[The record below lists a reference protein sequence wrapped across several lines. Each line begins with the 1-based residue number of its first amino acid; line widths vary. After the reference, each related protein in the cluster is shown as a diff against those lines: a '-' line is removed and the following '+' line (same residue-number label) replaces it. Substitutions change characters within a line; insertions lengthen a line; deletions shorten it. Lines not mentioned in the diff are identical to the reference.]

1 MIKKGR
7 KLLRIIFS
15 ILVLAAGPY
24 IFLYFFINE
33 RGKDI
38 FLNTLKTKYRIE
50 ASLTDMTL
58 SFPFKITLVDFKAK
72 NIKFLGLTANI
83 RGFNPLMREIII
95 GNLYIKGL
103 NVSIDKNSIG
113 LILKNKLSA
122 EPGAKHSVA
131 KEGAGGAY
139 YLKINNI
146 TFDSA
151 SFALNYSE
159 LEHPLKLAIKDLS
172 GTVKR
177 FRYPSLDKM
186 DLNLNAS
193 LEVNGK
199 EAKNSLSV
207 SGWVDWLRK
216 DMDLLCMVKNVDYF
230 MFKEY
235 YPPFWQPDNLDIKEA
250 RLSLNSHL
258 VSKNDS
264 LFIDYYI
271 VLNKI
276 VFNDNPEDES
286 KIKSLR
292 TIIALFTRGGQT
304 VAHFGY
310 HTKMSK
316 PEFNVNSI
324 GEGLLTQLK
333 SMDTSN
339 IIDSMNRLFGKAQDA
354 AVSGVKNIKGITIDP
369 VVRGLQ
375 QAGEEFLKN
384 IKSILGM
391 GKDKN
396 KDSGK

>member
-1 MIKKGR
+1 MRRKGR

-15 ILVLAAGPY
+15 ILVLVAGPY

-38 FLNTLKTKYRIE
+38 FLNTLKSKYNIE
-50 ASLTDMTL
+50 ASLQDLTFSL
-58 SFPFKITLVDFKAK
+58 PFKITLVDFEAK

-95 GNLYIKGL
+95 DNLYIKGL
-103 NVSIDKNSIG
+103 NVSIDKDIIQ
-113 LILKNKLSA
+113 LILKD
-122 EPGAKHSVA
+122 KHSVDSGKKPSA
-131 KEGAGGAY
+131 VKESAGIAY
-139 YLKINNI
+139 SLKINNI
-146 TFDSA
+146 AFDSA
-151 SFALNYSE
+151 SFTINYSE
-159 LEHPLKLAIKDLS
+159 LEHPLQLVIKDLS

-177 FRYPSLDKM
+177 FRYPSLEKM
-186 DLNLNAS
+186 ELNLNAS
-193 LEVNGK
+193 LEINGK
-199 EAKNSLSV
+199 VADRALSA
-207 SGWVDWLRK
+207 SGWIDWPRK
-216 DMDLLCMVKNVDYF
+216 NMDLLCRMRNIDYF
-230 MFKEY
+230 TFKDY
-235 YPPFWQPDNLDIKEA
+235 YPPFWNPDNLGIKEA
-250 RLSLNSHL
+250 HLSLNSHL
-258 VSKNDS
+258 VSKNDN

-271 VLNKI
+271 VLDKI
-276 VFNDNPEDES
+276 VFNDNPENES

-292 TIIALFTRGGQT
+292 TIIALFTRDGQT
-304 VAHFGY
+304 VAHFSY

-369 VVRGLQ
+369 VVKGLQ

-391 GKDKN
+391 GKDKD